1 MLYNSIN
8 FIIVFPILFLLYYA
22 IPVRFQKGRNIYLL
36 LTSYSLYIAYNGV
49 YALVL
54 LLVTVT
60 TYTASIFIERYRRKQ
75 QAILLLGGALSV
87 LPLLLFK
94 YSDFIL
100 QIMNDLFRL
109 TYLNIS
115 LKGLNWIVPI
125 GISFFTFQ
133 ALSYLFDVSRKK
145 IKAEYDFFSYAL
157 FVSFFPSIV
166 AGPISRASYL
176 LPQIKKIRP
185 SFDYAN
191 AVTGLR
197 MMLWG
202 MFMKVVIADRLGLY
216 VDKVLPN
223 YVNYSGLACFEVSIL
238 YSIQIY
244 ADFAGYSLMAIGVG
258 RLLGFD
264 LPENFRRP
272 YLAVSVTD
280 FWHRWHISL
289 STWLK
294 DYIYITMGGSHCSKL
309 KNYRN
314 ILVTFLISG
323 LWHGSNWTFV
333 VWGGIHGICQIIEKA
348 LGFHK
353 RESGPIVKW
362 LRITTTFLIINFA
375 WILFKVPSIEDYINI
390 IVRIFDFNLPFIPEP
405 IAMLDILFLLW
416 IIIAEIAK
424 EKGKRNIFF
433 DSRIPAMRFVS
444 YLFIVMMIL
453 MAGILNDSNYIY
465 AVF

>member
-1 MLYNSIN
+1 MFYNSIN

-22 IPVRFQKGRNIYLL
+22 IPASFQKGRNIYLL
-36 LTSYSLYIAYNGV
+36 FVSYSLYILYNGF
-49 YALVL
+49 YALIL
-54 LLVTVT
+54 FLVTVT
-60 TYTASIFIERYRRKQ
+60 TFTAGIFVERYERYRRKQ

-94 YSDFIL
+94 YSDSIL

-264 LPENFRRP
+264 LPE
-272 YLAVSVTD
+272 
-280 FWHRWHISL
+280 
-289 STWLK
+289 
-294 DYIYITMGGSHCSKL
+294 
-309 KNYRN
+309 
-314 ILVTFLISG
+314 TFG
-323 LWHGSNWTFV
+323 
-333 VWGGIHGICQIIEKA
+333 
-348 LGFHK
+348 
-353 RESGPIVKW
+353 GPIW
-362 LRITTTFLIINFA
+362 QSA
-375 WILFKVPSIEDYINI
+375 
-390 IVRIFDFNLPFIPEP
+390 
-405 IAMLDILFLLW
+405 
-416 IIIAEIAK
+416 
-424 EKGKRNIFF
+424 
-433 DSRIPAMRFVS
+433 
-444 YLFIVMMIL
+444 
-453 MAGILNDSNYIY
+453 
-465 AVF
+465 